1 MLAADSVISGEI
13 ANGKATLSTG
23 LESHTK
29 NLYEFTVKDKLRQDA
44 APPSAIKIEKL
55 PKHGK
60 ILITDHDG
68 SVRALKIGDIVSTQ
82 LMSNFKYDQ
91 GKESCSIQDDS
102 KCTDEFLYSTLSS
115 WVGIGQESSAQIK
128 LTPVAASASM
138 PVADAVAPAASKATA
153 APVIEENLEE
163 LKLDEEEKAPAAGM
177 MNAPGTC
184 QDFPPAVINAMIG
197 IATALVL
204 LIVSMGVYYV
214 HAKKQQENKRT
225 AEENNKDFDAIV
237 ENPVAAQNQ
246 E

>member
-1 MLAADSVISGEI
+1 
-13 ANGKATLSTG
+13 
-23 LESHTK
+23 
-29 NLYEFTVKDKLRQDA
+29 
-44 APPSAIKIEKL
+44 
-55 PKHGK
+55 
-60 ILITDHDG
+60 
-68 SVRALKIGDIVSTQ
+68 
-82 LMSNFKYDQ
+82 MSNFKYDQ

-115 WVGIGQESSAQIK
+115 WVGIGQEASAQIK
-128 LTPVAASASM
+128 LTPVTASASM
-138 PVADAVAPAASKATA
+138 PVTDAVAPAASKATA
-153 APVIEENLEE
+153 APVVEENLEE
-163 LKLDEEEKAPAAGM
+163 LKLDEEEKEPAAV

-204 LIVSMGVYYV
+204 LIIGMGVYYV